1 MRFIDSHVHLCEYP
15 EALEILCVAR
25 STDTILLSSGIDRRS
40 SLRTL
45 EIARAAPGLV
55 RPFVGVHPSEA
66 QLETD
71 LEWFEAAL
79 GEAAGAGELGL
90 DPKYSEVASRS
101 PQMTALVRQLEVVEK
116 AGKPVQLHSRQAERE
131 CLELLRSYR
140 LRTVLMH
147 WFQGEGDL
155 GRAEE
160 RGYFVSFGPA
170 LLQSK
175 RLQRMASSFEPTQV
189 LAESD
194 GPVSFAALGG
204 AGGPSLIPTVAFKLA
219 ELWNLTFSEAEER
232 LLSNTLAYLGKA
244 VSGKT

>member
-1 MRFIDSHVHLCEYP
+1 M
-15 EALEILCVAR
+15 AR
-25 STDTILLSSGIDRRS
+25 STEAHLLSSGIDRRS

-45 EIARAAPGLV
+45 EIARATPGLV

-66 QLETD
+66 QPEAD

-90 DPKYSEVASRS
+90 DPRYSEVASHS
-101 PQMTALVRQLEVVEK
+101 PQMTTFIRQLEVVEK
-116 AGKPVQLHSRQAERE
+116 AGKPVQLHTRGAERE
-131 CLELLRSYR
+131 CLDLLQSYR

-155 GRAEE
+155 AKVEE

-170 LLQSK
+170 LLQSR

-204 AGGPSLIPTVAFKLA
+204 AGGPSLIPTVVFELA
-219 ELWNLTFSEAEER
+219 GLWNLTFSEAEER
-232 LLSNTLAYLGKA
+232 LLSNTLVYLGKA
-244 VSGKT
+244 ESGKT

>member
-1 MRFIDSHVHLCEYP
+1 MRFVDSHVHLCEYQ
-15 EALEILCVAR
+15 ETFEILSTAR
-25 STDTILLSSGIDRRS
+25 STETLLLSSGIDRRS

-55 RPFVGVHPSEA
+55 KAFVGVHPSEA

-90 DPKYSEVASRS
+90 DPKYSEVVTHS
-101 PQMTALVRQLEVVEK
+101 PQMAVLIRQLEVVEK
-116 AGKPVQLHSRQAERE
+116 AGKPVQLHTRGAERE

-140 LRTVLMH
+140 LRAVLLH
-147 WFQGEGDL
+147 WFQGESNL
-155 GRAEE
+155 GKAEE

-170 LLQSK
+170 LLQSR
-175 RLQRMASSFEPTQV
+175 RLQRMASSLEPSQV

-204 AGGPSLIPTVAFKLA
+204 VGGPSLIPTVAFKLA
-219 ELWNLTFSEAEER
+219 WLWNLTFSEAEKR
-232 LLSNTLAYLGKA
+232 LLSNTLGYLGESE
-244 VSGKT
+244 SGKT